1 MRAMTDDALHSD
13 PHSAAEHQPE
23 MVHRRDAARAVHGES
38 ALGKFNSRLAV
49 FITKNVGT
57 MWCAYVFS
65 VIGLTGIVAALT
77 NNTTLV
83 LLVGAISGYF
93 LQLVLLPIIIVG
105 QNVQAEASDRRAEAD
120 HKTLVALHTMNKT
133 QLRILEA
140 LEKLSNEQEALLS
153 RLAAK

>member
-1 MRAMTDDALHSD
+1 MNDEPLDTD
-13 PHSAAEHQPE
+13 PHVAAQHQPQ
-23 MVHRRDAARAVHGES
+23 MVHRREASRAVHGE
-38 ALGKFNSRLAV
+38 GPVGRFNSRLAV

-57 MWCAYVFS
+57 MWCAYIFA

-120 HKTLVALHTMNKT
+120 HKTLVALHTMNKV
-133 QLRILEA
+133 QLQILEA
-140 LEKLSNEQEALLS
+140 LEKLSGDQDELLK
-153 RLAAK
+153 RLAKG

>member
-1 MRAMTDDALHSD
+1 MTDEPLHSD
-13 PHSAAEHQPE
+13 PHAASEHRPE
-23 MVHRRDAARAVHGES
+23 MVHRRDAARSVHGQG
-38 ALGKFNSRLAV
+38 AVGRFNSTLAV

-57 MWCAYVFS
+57 MWCAYVFA

-77 NNTTLV
+77 NNTTVV

-133 QLRILEA
+133 QLKILEA
-140 LEKLSNEQEALLS
+140 LEKLSNDQEALLS
-153 RLAAK
+153 RLAGK